1 MGDYVILFFLF
12 YCLMYDEPLPVVDH
26 ARLNRITK
34 PEEPKRSIM
43 TTLCY
48 VFMFIGVVFIVKRY
62 KDKKSREQSQS
73 LDTLR
78 ERDTHLFSSAF

>member
-1 MGDYVILFFLF
+1 MRIFFFLF
-12 YCLMYDEPLPVVDH
+12 YSLMYDEPLPVVDH
-26 ARLNRITK
+26 ARLNRITN
-34 PEEPKRSIM
+34 PEESKRSIM

-48 VFMFIGVVFIVKRY
+48 VFMFIGVVFIAKRY

-73 LDTLR
+73 FDTLR